1 MIRNFIFLFVPALF
15 SAQCVIDEDAYGID
29 RNKHIIVINQNTGDL
44 NAQVPGSKSYFVMGG
59 ISYYFDQA
67 VGELQKGIAYSVTA
81 DNVSYKA
88 FFSDLPIIRMT
99 TTGTI
104 SDTPKV
110 PGSLEMLN
118 PGETKISTLIGV
130 EYRGASSQSYPKK
143 SMEVEFWQNENG
155 DDTQDLSLLNL
166 FEDDAVNLQAMYNE
180 KLRIN
185 SKTANDLWQEI
196 HPDVYYRNK
205 EEDAHSGMVMK
216 YTDLFLN
223 GEYRGVYGVG
233 EKVKRKFLK
242 LKKYDNGIKGEL
254 YKGDSWDDAPHF
266 NGLHPY
272 DNSSDYWD
280 GFEYKYPNEV
290 IDWSNLYGLVE
301 FVVNADEA
309 TFRSNYSSRIDVDNM
324 LDYFIFMNLIRAVD
338 NRGKNLYIAKYKK
351 NEPYFYVPWDLDAT
365 YGSNWDGTNLNDYSD
380 ILFNGLYSRLWED
393 PAFRTKLSERWN
405 VLRASS
411 VTPEHINAMLVANY
425 QSLQD
430 NGVYLREKLVWT
442 NFNATSS
449 QLDYHKTWVQ
459 NRISYLDSVFG
470 EYLSSNETGKG
481 NITFSIFPNPANGY
495 FSVQGVSSWKDA
507 EISIIDVSGKTLLK
521 NRFDESDPHP
531 AIFVASLSSGIYFVI
546 FKQGSMTKTFRLAVK
561 R

>member
-1 MIRNFIFLFVPALF
+1 M
-15 SAQCVIDEDAYGID
+15 
-29 RNKHIIVINQNTGDL
+29 
-44 NAQVPGSKSYFVMGG
+44 
-59 ISYYFDQA
+59 
-67 VGELQKGIAYSVTA
+67 
-81 DNVSYKA
+81 
-88 FFSDLPIIRMT
+88 
-99 TTGTI
+99 
-104 SDTPKV
+104 
-110 PGSLEMLN
+110 
-118 PGETKISTLIGV
+118 
-130 EYRGASSQSYPKK
+130 
-143 SMEVEFWQNENG
+143 
-155 DDTQDLSLLNL
+155 
-166 FEDDAVNLQAMYNE
+166 
-180 KLRIN
+180 
-185 SKTANDLWQEI
+185 
-196 HPDVYYRNK
+196 
-205 EEDAHSGMVMK
+205 
-216 YTDLFLN
+216 
-223 GEYRGVYGVG
+223 
-233 EKVKRKFLK
+233 
-242 LKKYDNGIKGEL
+242 
-254 YKGDSWDDAPHF
+254 
-266 NGLHPY
+266 
-272 DNSSDYWD
+272 
-280 GFEYKYPNEV
+280 
-290 IDWSNLYGLVE
+290 
-301 FVVNADEA
+301 
-309 TFRSNYSSRIDVDNM
+309 
-324 LDYFIFMNLIRAVD
+324 
-338 NRGKNLYIAKYKK
+338 
-351 NEPYFYVPWDLDAT
+351 PWDLDAT

-430 NGVYLREKLVWT
+430 NGIYLREKLVWT

>member
-155 DDTQDLSLLNL
+155 DDTQNLSLLNL

-185 SKTANDLWQEI
+185 SKTANDLW
-196 HPDVYYRNK
+196 
-205 EEDAHSGMVMK
+205 
-216 YTDLFLN
+216 
-223 GEYRGVYGVG
+223 
-233 EKVKRKFLK
+233 
-242 LKKYDNGIKGEL
+242 
-254 YKGDSWDDAPHF
+254 
-266 NGLHPY
+266 
-272 DNSSDYWD
+272 
-280 GFEYKYPNEV
+280 
-290 IDWSNLYGLVE
+290 
-301 FVVNADEA
+301 
-309 TFRSNYSSRIDVDNM
+309 
-324 LDYFIFMNLIRAVD
+324 
-338 NRGKNLYIAKYKK
+338 
-351 NEPYFYVPWDLDAT
+351 
-365 YGSNWDGTNLNDYSD
+365 
-380 ILFNGLYSRLWED
+380 
-393 PAFRTKLSERWN
+393 
-405 VLRASS
+405 
-411 VTPEHINAMLVANY
+411 
-425 QSLQD
+425 
-430 NGVYLREKLVWT
+430 
-442 NFNATSS
+442 
-449 QLDYHKTWVQ
+449 
-459 NRISYLDSVFG
+459 
-470 EYLSSNETGKG
+470 
-481 NITFSIFPNPANGY
+481 
-495 FSVQGVSSWKDA
+495 
-507 EISIIDVSGKTLLK
+507 
-521 NRFDESDPHP
+521 
-531 AIFVASLSSGIYFVI
+531 
-546 FKQGSMTKTFRLAVK
+546 
-561 R
+561 